1 MQHVVKPICRCI
13 QGFVLCWMTMG
24 AALAEAQPFAY
35 VANGNGNSVSV
46 IDTDPASATFNTVI
60 GTPIPV
66 GNDPAGVAI
75 TPNGKRAYITNQ
87 NSDTVSVIDTDP
99 ASATFDTVVAIIPV
113 GFSPSSPIG
122 VAITPDGKRAYVTL
136 GSDNAV
142 K

>member
-1 MQHVVKPICRCI
+1 
-13 QGFVLCWMTMG
+13 MTMG

-35 VANGNGNSVSV
+35 VANGNGNS
-46 IDTDPASATFNTVI
+46 
-60 GTPIPV
+60 
-66 GNDPAGVAI
+66 
-75 TPNGKRAYITNQ
+75 
-87 NSDTVSVIDTDP
+87 VSVIDTDP